1 MLYQNISKELHMN
14 YSEEVTEYMIE
25 KYIEHPTRQTVE
37 QLAKELDKTI
47 KSIIGKLSREGV
59 YRREIYKTKT
69 GETPVTKKEIV
80 INIAEKLNIEEEA
93 LVGLDKTPK
102 SALKALEKGLKT
114 SEETKETL
122 DTMKRMLEI
131 LVKGGY
137 VYKEGNKY
145 ELYEDVRVKC
155 I

>member
-1 MLYQNISKELHMN
+1 MN

-69 GETPVTKKEIV
+69 GETPVNKK
-80 INIAEKLNIEEEA
+80 
-93 LVGLDKTPK
+93 
-102 SALKALEKGLKT
+102 
-114 SEETKETL
+114 
-122 DTMKRMLEI
+122 
-131 LVKGGY
+131 
-137 VYKEGNKY
+137 
-145 ELYEDVRVKC
+145 
-155 I
+155 